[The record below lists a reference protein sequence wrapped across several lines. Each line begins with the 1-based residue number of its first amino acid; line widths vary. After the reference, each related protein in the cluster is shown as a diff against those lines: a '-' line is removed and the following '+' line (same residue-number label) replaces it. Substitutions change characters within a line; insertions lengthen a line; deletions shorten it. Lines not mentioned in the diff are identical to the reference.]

1 MKEIHW
7 RSTGLIV
14 EMSYIKRCLA
24 QALQALIRCA
34 WSPAGCWQA
43 TRPLGEY
50 SFLGCT
56 VAPGFEFQ
64 DFEMLSGG
72 SAALAHITSL
82 RVELAELV

>member
-14 EMSYIKRCLA
+14 EMSYIKRCSA
-24 QALQALIRCA
+24 QAIQVLIGCA
-34 WSPAGCWQA
+34 WSP
-43 TRPLGEY
+43 LGVRSKASRRY

-64 DFEMLSGG
+64 DFEMLSEGQQRWR
-72 SAALAHITSL
+72 T
-82 RVELAELV
+82 